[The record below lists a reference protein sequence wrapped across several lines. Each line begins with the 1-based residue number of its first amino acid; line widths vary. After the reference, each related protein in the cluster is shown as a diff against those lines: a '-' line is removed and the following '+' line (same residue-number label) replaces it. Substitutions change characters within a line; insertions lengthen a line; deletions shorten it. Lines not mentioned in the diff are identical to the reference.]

1 MDSGNSGSLQ
11 SSSGGD
17 DQEFESSS
25 SISSFLNP
33 STHFNSISAPNPPFD
48 FPHQNPTLFDPQ
60 YSINNHNDLF
70 WSRGLLRSEP
80 INHPNFG
87 NLATPSQPSSSA
99 HPRAE
104 GGARGGAAP
113 VLPQSNVIKN
123 PKKRTRASRRAPT
136 TVLTTD
142 TTNFRQM
149 VQEFTG
155 IPAAPFSGSPYSRRL
170 DLFAAPPPLFPLRPA
185 IHNKMNLSPPLLSS
199 ASNLGASSSNNP
211 NNYPLSGGNLL
222 NLQQNQMNFG
232 NLSGFL
238 GAQVVKNNDDR
249 WKSGETVRSNDGG
262 QENLVSAFD
271 GNINTTQN
279 MSSGY
284 NLNLTEKGME
294 NVGSSGAEAT
304 VASWICPSD

>member
-113 VLPQSNVIKN
+113 VQPQSNVIKN

-170 DLFAAPPPLFPLRPA
+170 DLFLLLFFLPFSSSPFLPNPKQTNKKHPSSQLIHLSRPFFLPPLSWALKPFPSLTKPI
-185 IHNKMNLSPPLLSS
+185 IHRSSKLL
-199 ASNLGASSSNNP
+199 
-211 NNYPLSGGNLL
+211 
-222 NLQQNQMNFG
+222 
-232 NLSGFL
+232 
-238 GAQVVKNNDDR
+238 
-249 WKSGETVRSNDGG
+249 
-262 QENLVSAFD
+262 
-271 GNINTTQN
+271 
-279 MSSGY
+279 
-284 NLNLTEKGME
+284 
-294 NVGSSGAEAT
+294 
-304 VASWICPSD
+304 